1 MPMSQLTTRRACRQD
16 GMALVLVLL
25 VIAALTLLA
34 IAGTRSAQTELQ
46 MGSKELYGRQALSA
60 AEAGIN
66 HAYSLIKNNLANR
79 MTFAGACTQCAF
91 DNELSGS
98 GTGGTL
104 ASIGST
110 ATLGTQ
116 SYRFRVFGGGATDGY
131 YVQAVDNYDETT
143 GANNGALDRDTRI
156 YLVSRGHVGTAERV
170 VTALVSGSS
179 LFPYGIFSKTTITM
193 SGGSIMDSFDSRDGA
208 YNAATAGS
216 GANIRANGQIT
227 LTGGSTTVKGD
238 ATTSLSTM
246 TAPPAPAGVTG
257 TETFNA
263 PALTPAPVPA
273 CGPPY
278 SSGTGITPASVY
290 NSGTGA
296 LNIQG
301 GNTGTLAGGTYCF
314 STITMGGGGILS
326 VSSSVNL
333 YVTGEAKLS
342 GGSISNTTLNAS
354 NLKLFSSYNAPGDVN
369 GVTVSGG
376 TQAYMA
382 VYAPDTEVTL
392 SGSTSSFYGS
402 VIASGVIPQGGVKV
416 HYDQSLAAVLGPGAT
431 LSAWHEVRN

>member
-1 MPMSQLTTRRACRQD
+1 
-16 GMALVLVLL
+16 MALVLVLL
-25 VIAALTLLA
+25 VIAVLALLGV
-34 IAGTRSAQTELQ
+34 AGTRSAQTELQ
-46 MGSKELYGRQALSA
+46 MGSKEMVGRQALSA

-66 HAYSLIKNNLANR
+66 HAYSLIKASVANR
-79 MTFAGACTQCAF
+79 PSLAGACTQCGF
-91 DNELSGS
+91 DSELSGG

-143 GANNGALDRDTRI
+143 GANNGALDRDAKI

-193 SGGSIMDSFDSRDGA
+193 SGGSIADSFDSRDGA

-278 SSGTGITPASVY
+278 SSGTGISGPAGIYTPA
-290 NSGTGA
+290 TGV

-314 STITMGGGGILS
+314 STITLGGGGILS
-326 VSSSVNL
+326 VSSAVNL

-382 VYAPDTEVTL
+382 VYAPQTEVTL

-416 HYDQSLAAVLGPGAT
+416 HYDQSLASVLGPGAT